1 MCLIEGFLT
10 ISSCFHFA
18 NLPMYKKEERGE
30 IGKSSESLLSP
41 SSGMITGTRVWQ
53 WRNHKMLSL
62 WTGKLLSL
70 LSILELLRQGCSTG
84 AEGHLAGVEF
94 SHLDLSKD
102 GCKSYKMSRNTNRHS
117 LNHLGGVTNKKWKSE
132 WKENFISNPPC
143 GTWLFQHIWFV
154 KFANVWWLSRKSEL
168 IKDIS
173 TLSSFSRF
181 FRHPFDNG
189 EATAILSAWQAAQ
202 ERSQEKRIESH
213 LPSFKSGLRYY

>member
-1 MCLIEGFLT
+1 MCSIEGFIT

-18 NLPMYKKEERGE
+18 DLPMFKKEEG
-30 IGKSSESLLSP
+30 ICESPVRSCCRPPPGQLP
-41 SSGMITGTRVWQ
+41 TPWMWQ

-62 WTGKLLSL
+62 WTGRLLSL

-132 WKENFISNPPC
+132 WKENFISNPPR

-173 TLSSFSRF
+173 TLSSFRRLC
-181 FRHPFDNG
+181 RHPTDNW
-189 EATAILSAWQAAQ
+189 EETTILLVWQPAQ
-202 ERSQEKRIESH
+202 ERGQEKRIESH
-213 LPSFKSGLRYY
+213 LPGLKSGICFY